1 MTIVA
6 RTASVVVSESGEQSV
21 NRVTS
26 SIAENFSITRGGPLH
41 WLLVR
46 LGQAGDGRRLVLRR
60 ALAVVLIT
68 WLPLLLLSLV
78 QGLAWGRRIRIP
90 FLRDLAIN
98 VRLLIAAPILI
109 ISESR
114 IDRRWRTLVL
124 EFLRT
129 ELVSQRILPAFEEV
143 LERTSR
149 WRDSVVPEVL
159 LAFVAFFPSIF
170 IVKTELLMTGISN
183 WHTLGTG
190 AVSAAGWWF
199 NLVSTP
205 IFRFLLLRWTW
216 RMFLWASFLW
226 SASRINL
233 FLVATHTDLAAGLGF
248 LSEGQKA
255 FSPIVFAGGAVIA
268 AQVGN
273 AIAYQGE
280 SLSSLKFPM
289 IAYGVLAVLFLVVPL
304 LVVTPVL
311 LKIKRKALLE
321 YGAQV
326 TIHNQRF
333 EKKWIEQKV
342 PPGDTLL
349 GNPDASSLADLGTS
363 FTVIRQMGLV
373 PIDKPTL
380 ITLAIS
386 AALPMVPVVLYATP
400 TNELIRA
407 ILKMLA

>member
-1 MTIVA
+1 VTTLERTEAVA
-6 RTASVVVSESGEQSV
+6 SASGERSV
-21 NRVTS
+21 DEVALS
-26 SIAENFSITRGGPLH
+26 VAETFSITRGGPVH
-41 WLLVR
+41 WLLIR
-46 LGQAGDGRRLVLRR
+46 LGQAGDRRRLVLRR

-68 WLPLLLLSLV
+68 WLPLLLLSLL
-78 QGLAWGRRIRIP
+78 QGEAWGGAIKIP

-98 VRLLIAAPILI
+98 VRLLIAAPILVL
-109 ISESR
+109 SESR

-129 ELVSQRILPAFEEV
+129 ELVCQRNLPAFEEV
-143 LERTSR
+143 LKRTSR
-149 WRDSVVPEVL
+149 WRDSVLPEVL
-159 LAFVAFFPSIF
+159 LAFIAFVPSLF
-170 IVKTELLMTGISN
+170 LVKTELLMSGISN
-183 WHTLGTG
+183 WHTLNTG
-190 AVSAAGWWF
+190 ALSAAGWWF

-216 RMFLWASFLW
+216 RMFLWTSFLW
-226 SASRINL
+226 GASRINL

-273 AIAYQGE
+273 AIKYQGE

-289 IAYGVLAVLFLVVPL
+289 IAYGVLAVIVLVVPL

-311 LKIKRKALLE
+311 LQIKRKALLE

-326 TIHNQRF
+326 TIHNQLF
-333 EKKWIEQKV
+333 EQKWIQKKEAG
-342 PPGDTLL
+342 GDTLL
-349 GNPDASSLADLGTS
+349 GNPDASSLADLGSS

-386 AALPMVPVVLYATP
+386 AALPMVPVILYATP
-400 TNELIRA
+400 TNELISA
-407 ILKMLA
+407 ILKMLG